1 MVLLGLQQGYG
12 HDSECSSQRR
22 VVISGLGWRAQ
33 CCERSEGEKERE
45 DMAAPE
51 CEREARKR
59 RERRDSGCAHE
70 RKERRPHSEERPP
83 PPPPPPPLHDYNR
96 LESERRAERLSRARR
111 PQHGGKR
118 RRAPARL
125 PRQPKENDYSA
136 HIDDVRSDTPPH
148 FEYVV
153 RRKPEVCEE
162 TERSCV
168 EDSTRH
174 EEAERARRGERNEP
188 QRRAQPSPDRRL
200 EKITKKKKNTL
211 LFQINVLKKNIA
223 KYESDFE
230 SQNGAPITQG
240 DRMTDVQLVRM
251 YEALRHLQTEKRCIK
266 ADPVEYALKVQA
278 AKLQKER
285 DDKLDAALKSD
296 KPMTEVVKDI
306 EEWVDGCRQATGRA
320 SIPESN
326 WTPAQLAAEKSCV
339 QRALLRLE
347 AARGR
352 PPAHS
357 VERGAARH
365 LYERYRAV
373 KRALATFRPD
383 ALIGGTN
390 GELATIHEHETM
402 LFTSVDSS
410 SDSQEK
416 PSDSSQ
422 ETIETPLQSPPTR
435 EGQEEMP
442 SSTSSAKSA
451 TTSEEATPS
460 NEGLHCLGLE
470 DLTRALSEAKLLK
483 CILRRSIKEY
493 EVNFELQNSRKVQ
506 RDDKIGREEE
516 YKRYKTVK
524 ARIKLI
530 NALINKQK
538 STA

>member
-1 MVLLGLQQGYG
+1 MVLMGHLLDQQGYG

-51 CEREARKR
+51 GEREARKR

-111 PQHGGKR
+111 PQHVAKR
-118 RRAPARL
+118 RRATARL
-125 PRQPKENDYSA
+125 PRQPKENDCA
-136 HIDDVRSDTPPH
+136 HTDDTRSGTPPH

-153 RRKPEVCEE
+153 QQKPEICEE
-162 TERSCV
+162 TERSSV
-168 EDSTRH
+168 EASARQ
-174 EEAERARRGERNEP
+174 EEAERERRGERNEP
-188 QRRAQPSPDRRL
+188 PRRTMPSPDRRL
-200 EKITKKKKNTL
+200 EKINKK
-211 LFQINVLKKNIA
+211 
-223 KYESDFE
+223 
-230 SQNGAPITQG
+230 
-240 DRMTDVQLVRM
+240 
-251 YEALRHLQTEKRCIK
+251 
-266 ADPVEYALKVQA
+266 
-278 AKLQKER
+278 
-285 DDKLDAALKSD
+285 
-296 KPMTEVVKDI
+296 
-306 EEWVDGCRQATGRA
+306 WVDGCRQASGRA
-320 SIPESN
+320 SIPEAN

-357 VERGAARH
+357 AERGAARH

-373 KRALATFRPD
+373 KRALATYRSD
-383 ALIGGTN
+383 VVIGGPN
-390 GELATIHEHETM
+390 GELATIHEHEAM
-402 LFTSVDSS
+402 LFNTSVDSS

-435 EGQEEMP
+435 EGLEEMP

-451 TTSEEATPS
+451 TTSEEVEPS
-460 NEGLHCLGLE
+460 NESLHCLGLD

-483 CILRRSIKEY
+483 CVLRRSIKEY
-493 EVNFELQNSRKVQ
+493 EVNFELQNSRKAQ
-506 RDDKIGREEE
+506 RDDKMGREDE

-538 STA
+538 SKA

>member
-1 MVLLGLQQGYG
+1 MVLSRLLLEQQGYG

-33 CCERSEGEKERE
+33 CCERSEAEKERE

-111 PQHGGKR
+111 PQHGVKR
-118 RRAPARL
+118 RRATARV
-125 PRQPKENDYSA
+125 PRQPKENDCSVHA
-136 HIDDVRSDTPPH
+136 DDIRSGTPPH

-153 RRKPEVCEE
+153 QQKPEICEE
-162 TERSCV
+162 TETSPL
-168 EDSTRH
+168 DGSARH

-200 EKITKKKKNTL
+200 DKIIKKINTLKKSITK
-211 LFQINVLKKNIA
+211 
-223 KYESDFE
+223 YETEFE
-230 SQNGAPITQG
+230 SQNGHPVTPG
-240 DRMTDVQLVRM
+240 DRMTDAQLIRM
-251 YEALRHLQTEKRCIK
+251 YEALRRLQAEKRCIK

-278 AKLQKER
+278 AKVQKER

-296 KPMTEVVKDI
+296 KPMTDVVKDI
-306 EEWVDGCRQATGRA
+306 EEWVDGCRAATGRA
-320 SIPESN
+320 SVPESS
-326 WTPAQLAAEKSCV
+326 WSPAQLAAEKSCV

-357 VERGAARH
+357 AERGAARH
-365 LYERYRAV
+365 LYERYRLV
-373 KRALATFRPD
+373 KRALATFRSD
-383 ALIGGTN
+383 VLIGGTN
-390 GELATIHEHETM
+390 GELATIHEHEAM
-402 LFTSVDSS
+402 LFNSSVDSS

-435 EGQEEMP
+435 EVLEEMP

-451 TTSEEATPS
+451 TTSEEVTPS
-460 NEGLHCLGLE
+460 NEGLHCMGLE
-470 DLTRALSEAKLLK
+470 DLTRALSEAKTLK
-483 CILRRSIKEY
+483 CVLRRSIKEY
-493 EVNFELQNSRKVQ
+493 EVNFELLNSRKAQ
-506 RDDKIGREEE
+506 RDDKLGREEE
-516 YKRYKTVK
+516 YKKYKTVK
-524 ARIKLI
+524 AKIKLI

-538 STA
+538 SAT

>member
-1 MVLLGLQQGYG
+1 MVLLEIDQGFG
-12 HDSECSSQRR
+12 TPSDCSSDRR
-22 VVISGLGWRAQ
+22 IVITSNGWRAQ
-33 CCERSEGEKERE
+33 CCEQDRERGSERE

-70 RKERRPHSEERPP
+70 RKERRPHSEERLP

-111 PQHGGKR
+111 PQFGKR

-125 PRQPKENDYSA
+125 PRQPKENDYLSA
-136 HIDDVRSDTPPH
+136 EDSRCGTPPH

-153 RRKPEVCEE
+153 QQKPELCEE
-162 TERSCV
+162 SERSQ
-168 EDSTRH
+168 SSRR
-174 EEAERARRGERNEP
+174 EEAEHARRDERSVP
-188 QRRAQPSPDRRL
+188 PRRTQPSPDRRL
-200 EKITKKKKNTL
+200 EKINKK
-211 LFQINVLKKNIA
+211 IAVLKKSIT
-223 KYESDFE
+223 KYENDFE
-230 SQNGAPITQG
+230 TQNGRAISPG
-240 DRMTDVQLVRM
+240 DRMTDVQLTRM
-251 YEALRHLQTEKRCIK
+251 HETLRRLQAEKRCIK

-285 DDKLDAALKSD
+285 DEKLDAALKSD
-296 KPMTEVVKDI
+296 KSMADVVRDI
-306 EEWVDGCRQATGRA
+306 EEWIDGCRQVAGRVIA
-320 SIPESN
+320 SEST
-326 WTPAQLAAEKSCV
+326 WTSAQLAAEKACV

-352 PPAHS
+352 PAANTA
-357 VERGAARH
+357 ERGAARH

-373 KRALATFRPD
+373 KRALQSRSD
-383 ALIGGTN
+383 IMGTN

-422 ETIETPLQSPPTR
+422 ETGESPLQSPPIR
-435 EGQEEMP
+435 EVVEEMP

-451 TTSEEATPS
+451 TSEETPS
-460 NEGLHCLGLE
+460 NEGLHFLGLDE
-470 DLTRALSEAKLLK
+470 LARALSEAKMHK
-483 CILRRSIKEY
+483 CVLRRTIKEY
-493 EVNFELQNSRKVQ
+493 ELNFEMQNSRKVQ
-506 RDDKIGREEE
+506 SDDKKGREEE
-516 YKRYKTVK
+516 YQRYKAIK
-524 ARIKLI
+524 ARIKLL

-538 STA
+538 GLLKGNRG